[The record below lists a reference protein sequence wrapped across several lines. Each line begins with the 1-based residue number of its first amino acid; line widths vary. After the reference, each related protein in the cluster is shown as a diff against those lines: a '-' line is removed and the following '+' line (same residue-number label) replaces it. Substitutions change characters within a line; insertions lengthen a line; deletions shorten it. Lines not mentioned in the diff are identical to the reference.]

1 MARAASAPTSSGCVP
16 AATTQKPRALLQ
28 LVSVV
33 SLPPSLLLLARA
45 WNGTAS
51 VFRACAQPD
60 GVGAGQGYAD

>member
-1 MARAASAPTSSGCVP
+1 
-16 AATTQKPRALLQ
+16 LLQ

-33 SLPPSLLLLARA
+33 SLPPSLPLLARA

-60 GVGAGQGYAD
+60 DVGAGQDYAD